1 MPVTPSEVPPGLRE
15 DGLFPPVEPY
25 VEGRLPLDGAHTMY
39 WEQSGNPAG
48 IPVLFVH
55 GGPGAGTSPNHR
67 RQFDSGA
74 WRIVLFDQR
83 GAGRST
89 PLGET
94 RDNTTDHLIADMER
108 LREHL
113 GIARWLLL
121 GGSWGSTLALAYA
134 QAHPD
139 RCLGLILRGI
149 FLARRCEIDWFM
161 NGMGTF
167 FPEAARAFAERLP
180 PEERGDVLSAYHRRL
195 TDSDPAVHVPAARA
209 WSLYEGACASLLPS
223 PEALAMFEDD
233 AVALGLGR
241 IEAHYFTSDTYFA
254 RRPILDHIDAIRHLP
269 AIIIQGRYDVIC
281 PIRTADA
288 LARAWPEARYVIVPD
303 AGHLEREP
311 GIRAAKIAA
320 IEAFRKTGGFG

>member
-1 MPVTPSEVPPGLRE
+1 MSTPAATSPTLAE
-15 DGLFPPVEPY
+15 DGLFPAIEPY
-25 VEGRLPLDGAHTMY
+25 DQGGLALDDLHTMY
-39 WEQSGNPAG
+39 WEQSGRADG
-48 IPVLFVH
+48 IPVLFLH

-67 RQFDSGA
+67 RLFDA
-74 WRIVLFDQR
+74 DAYRIILFDQR

-94 RDNTTDHLIADMER
+94 RRNSTDLLIEDIER

-113 GIARWLLL
+113 GIERWLLL

-139 RCLGLILRGI
+139 RCLGLVLRGI
-149 FLARRCEIDWFM
+149 FLARPCEIDWFM

-167 FPEAARAFAERLP
+167 FPEAARTFAEHLP
-180 PEERGDVLSAYHRRL
+180 ADERDDVLGAYHRRL
-195 TDSDPAVHVPAARA
+195 INPDPAVHAPAARA

-223 PEALAMFEDD
+223 PEALSMFEDD

-241 IEAHYFTSDTYFA
+241 IEAHYFTSDTYLLE
-254 RRPILDHIDAIRHLP
+254 RPILDHIDAIRHLP
-269 AIIIQGRYDVIC
+269 AVIIQGRYDVIC
-281 PIRTADA
+281 PIRTADE
-288 LARAWPEARYVIVPD
+288 LARAWPEARYQIIPD

-320 IEAFRKTGGFG
+320 TEAFKRTGGFG

>member
-1 MPVTPSEVPPGLRE
+1 MTTQTHPAPALQA
-15 DGLFPPVEPY
+15 DGLFPAIEPFAS
-25 VEGRLPLDGAHTMY
+25 GHIPLDDLHAMY
-39 WEQSGNPAG
+39 WEQSGQPEG
-48 IPVLFVH
+48 LPVLFVH

-67 RQFDSGA
+67 RLFDA
-74 WRIVLFDQR
+74 ETYRIVLYDQR

-94 RDNTTDHLIADMER
+94 RRNTTALLIEDIER

-113 GIARWLLL
+113 GIERWLLL

-134 QAHPD
+134 EAHPD
-139 RCLGLILRGI
+139 RCLGVILRGI
-149 FLARRCEIDWFM
+149 FLARPCEIDWFM
-161 NGMGTF
+161 NGMGNF
-167 FPEAARAFAERLP
+167 FPEAARALAEWLP
-180 PEERGDVLSAYHRRL
+180 IEERGDVLHAYHRRL
-195 TDSDPAVHVPAARA
+195 VDPDPAVHAPAARA

-223 PEALAMFEDD
+223 PEALSMFEDD

-254 RRPILDHIDAIRHLP
+254 EQPILDHIDRIRHLP

-281 PIRTADA
+281 PIRTADE
-288 LARAWPEARYVIVPD
+288 LARAWPEARYVIIPD

-320 IEAFRKTGGFG
+320 TEAFKRTGAFG

>member
-1 MPVTPSEVPPGLRE
+1 MTLLTDTAPILES
-15 DGLFPPVEPY
+15 DGLFAPIEPFDSGHM
-25 VEGRLPLDGAHTMY
+25 VLDNLHTMY
-39 WEQSGNPAG
+39 WEQSGRPDG
-48 IPVLFVH
+48 LPVLFVH
-55 GGPGAGTSPNHR
+55 GGPGAGTSPDHR
-67 RQFDSGA
+67 RQCDA
-74 WRIVLFDQR
+74 QAYRIILFDQR

-94 RDNTTDHLIADMER
+94 RRNTTALLIEDMER

-113 GIARWLLL
+113 GIERWLLL
-121 GGSWGSTLALAYA
+121 GGSWGSTLSLAYA
-134 QAHPD
+134 EAHPD

-149 FLARRCEIDWFM
+149 FLARPCEIDWFM

-167 FPEAARAFAERLP
+167 FPEAARALAERLP
-180 PEERGDVLSAYHRRL
+180 EAERGDVLGAYHRRL
-195 TDSDPAVHVPAARA
+195 ADPDPAVHAPAARA

-223 PEALAMFEDD
+223 PEALSMFEDD

-254 RRPILDHIDAIRHLP
+254 ERPILDHIDRIRHLP
-269 AIIIQGRYDVIC
+269 AVIIQGRYDVIC

-288 LARAWPEARYVIVPD
+288 LARAWPEARYVIIPD

-320 IEAFRKTGGFG
+320 TEAFRRTGGFG

>member
-1 MPVTPSEVPPGLRE
+1 MAANGGTAANLMS
-15 DGLFPPVEPY
+15 DGLFAPIDPY
-25 VEGRLPLDGAHTMY
+25 EVGRLQLDGLHQMY
-39 WEQSGNPAG
+39 WEQSGTPDG
-48 IPVLFVH
+48 IPALFVH

-67 RQFDSGA
+67 RLFDA
-74 WRIVLFDQR
+74 EAYRIVLFDQR
-83 GAGRST
+83 GAGKST

-94 RDNTTDHLIADMER
+94 RDNTTAHLIADMER

-113 GIARWLLL
+113 GIDKWLLL

-149 FLARRCEIDWFM
+149 FLCRPCEIDWFM

-167 FPEAARAFAERLP
+167 FPEVARAFGEHLP
-180 PEERGDVLSAYHRRL
+180 ARERGDLLSAYRRRL
-195 TDSDPAVHVPAARA
+195 TDPDPAVHAPAARA
-209 WSLYEGACASLLPS
+209 WALYEGGCAVLIPT
-223 PEALAMFEDD
+223 PEALSMFQDD

-241 IEAHYFTSDTYFA
+241 IEAHYFANETYFQE
-254 RRPILDHIDAIRHLP
+254 RPILDHIEAIRHLP
-269 AIIIQGRYDVIC
+269 AVIIQGRYDVIC

-288 LARAWPEARYVIVPD
+288 LAQAWPEAKYVMIPD

-320 IEAFRKTGGFG
+320 TEAFRRTGRFG

>member
-1 MPVTPSEVPPGLRE
+1 MTQQTDIAPILEA
-15 DGLFPPVEPY
+15 DGLFPAIEPFDS
-25 VEGRLPLDGAHTMY
+25 GHMALDDLHTMY
-39 WEQSGNPAG
+39 WEQSGRPDG
-48 IPVLFVH
+48 LPVLFVH

-67 RQFDSGA
+67 RQFDA
-74 WRIVLFDQR
+74 EAYRIVLFDQR

-94 RDNTTDHLIADMER
+94 RRNTTALLIEDMER
-108 LREHL
+108 LRERL
-113 GIARWLLL
+113 GIERWLLL
-121 GGSWGSTLALAYA
+121 GGSWGSTLSLAYA
-134 QAHPD
+134 EAHPE

-149 FLARRCEIDWFM
+149 FLARPCEIDWFM
-161 NGMGTF
+161 NGMGIF
-167 FPEAARAFAERLP
+167 FPEAARALAERLP
-180 PEERGDVLSAYHRRL
+180 LEERGDVLGAYHRRL
-195 TDSDPAVHVPAARA
+195 VDPDPAVHAPAARA

-223 PEALAMFEDD
+223 PEALSMFEDD

-254 RRPILDHIDAIRHLP
+254 ERPILDHIDKIRHLP

-288 LARAWPEARYVIVPD
+288 LARAWPEARYVVIPD

-320 IEAFRKTGGFG
+320 TESFRRTGRFD